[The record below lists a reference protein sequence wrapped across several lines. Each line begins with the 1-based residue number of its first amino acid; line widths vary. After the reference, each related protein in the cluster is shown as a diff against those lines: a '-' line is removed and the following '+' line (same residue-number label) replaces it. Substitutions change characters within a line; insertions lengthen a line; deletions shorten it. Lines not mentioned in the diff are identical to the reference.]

1 MLTDCR
7 MVATAADEFDDPAAI
22 PQSRHGISI
31 PNGTLG
37 VVAGQPGWDALLAPH
52 GTDIDDADWWM
63 FASVNATR
71 PVRIHFAGLTFPAS
85 IFVDGQP
92 VAEVE
97 SMFLPVDV
105 PLPTGE
111 HEIAI
116 RFGSL
121 TRWLKKRR
129 PRGRWRSNLV
139 AQQGMRWA
147 RTTLLGRSSAYSG
160 APAPVGVWRPVHVVG
175 EIAVETLDINCDAA
189 DGRILISGRCIGVG
203 GDPASG
209 DTVVVRVDR
218 DGTVYDSNE
227 FTVAADGTFE
237 GHLTVGDPEVWW
249 PRGYGDQPLYD
260 VTVMVGTVTTTRR
273 VGFGSARST
282 LSVDDGFTL
291 YYNGIEIFCRGA
303 IWIPPEPVAFH
314 AEPSS
319 IRTALARLASAGANM
334 VRIPGGTV
342 YEQDKFFEACAEL
355 GILVWQ
361 DAMVATFDPPEELTS
376 VIVRELASTLRAAS
390 GNPALA
396 VVSGGSETVQQPE
409 MLGLPQNSRYLT
421 LIETHLAAIAKSRNV
436 PYVPSSPAAPP
447 GSGQLAIRP
456 DTGVAHWFGVGGYMR
471 PVDDVRTAGVRF
483 AAETLAFSIPP
494 SAAAVE
500 RHFGSSAVA
509 GHHPIWKSGVPR
521 DKGASWD
528 FEDVRD
534 HYVREI
540 FAVDP
545 LQLRRVDPDRYLQM
559 GRIAVAAAMTECFR
573 YWRRLDSGC
582 GGALILTA
590 KDIVAGAGWGL
601 LDVDGDAKLP
611 LLALARSWQPIAV
624 MVSDAGLSGVRIDVA
639 NDAPS
644 PIIGHASLTAT
655 NAAGQI
661 VAEGAIP
668 IEVPAHS
675 GSTLGDPDITGEFR
689 DLTHAYK
696 FGPAMAQA
704 VQVELTD
711 GADLYRRDVLVLQ
724 PHPAPV
730 RCTLRAIASQGPD
743 GRWGLDVTSDAALR
757 WVEIDT
763 PGWRPAD
770 NYFHLAA
777 GLPYRVAIEGTGSA
791 VPAGRVSSID
801 ATTTTT
807 IKVSHA

>member
-1 MLTDCR
+1 
-7 MVATAADEFDDPAAI
+7 
-22 PQSRHGISI
+22 
-31 PNGTLG
+31 
-37 VVAGQPGWDALLAPH
+37 
-52 GTDIDDADWWM
+52 
-63 FASVNATR
+63 
-71 PVRIHFAGLTFPAS
+71 
-85 IFVDGQP
+85 
-92 VAEVE
+92 
-97 SMFLPVDV
+97 
-105 PLPTGE
+105 
-111 HEIAI
+111 
-116 RFGSL
+116 
-121 TRWLKKRR
+121 
-129 PRGRWRSNLV
+129 
-139 AQQGMRWA
+139 
-147 RTTLLGRSSAYSG
+147 
-160 APAPVGVWRPVHVVG
+160 
-175 EIAVETLDINCDAA
+175 
-189 DGRILISGRCIGVG
+189 
-203 GDPASG
+203 
-209 DTVVVRVDR
+209 
-218 DGTVYDSNE
+218 
-227 FTVAADGTFE
+227 
-237 GHLTVGDPEVWW
+237 
-249 PRGYGDQPLYD
+249 
-260 VTVMVGTVTTTRR
+260 
-273 VGFGSARST
+273 
-282 LSVDDGFTL
+282 
-291 YYNGIEIFCRGA
+291 
-303 IWIPPEPVAFH
+303 
-314 AEPSS
+314 
-319 IRTALARLASAGANM
+319 
-334 VRIPGGTV
+334 
-342 YEQDKFFEACAEL
+342 
-355 GILVWQ
+355 
-361 DAMVATFDPPEELTS
+361 
-376 VIVRELASTLRAAS
+376 
-390 GNPALA
+390 
-396 VVSGGSETVQQPE
+396 
-409 MLGLPQNSRYLT
+409 MLGLPPNSRHMT
-421 LIETHLAAIAKSRNV
+421 LIETHLAAIAGSRNV
-436 PYVPSSPAAPP
+436 PYVPSSPAAPS

-494 SAAAVE
+494 SADAIE

-509 GHHPIWKSGVPR
+509 GHHPVWKSAVPR

-540 FAVDP
+540 LAVDP

-573 YWRRLDSGC
+573 YWRRRDSGC

-624 MVSDAGLSGVRIDVA
+624 MVSDAGLSGLRIDVA

-644 PIIGHASLTAT
+644 PITGRASLTAT
-655 NAAGQI
+655 NATGQI
-661 VAEGAIP
+661 VAEGAVT

-675 GSTLGDPDITGEFR
+675 GSTLGDPDITGVFR

-704 VQVELTD
+704 VQVEITD

-730 RCTLRAIASQGPD
+730 RCTLRATASQGPD

-777 GLPYRVAIEGTGSA
+777 GLPYRVAIEGTGSD

-801 ATTTTT
+801 ATATTT
-807 IKVSHA
+807 IMVSHA